1 MTHLSRRQRKNVGLL
16 ENKHAIT
23 KLQKTNKN
31 QNFRLREASSSVGKF
46 LIVAISWKVF
56 GSH

>member
-1 MTHLSRRQRKNVGLL
+1 MTHFSRRQRKNVRLL

-23 KLQKTNKN
+23 KLQKTNEK

-46 LIVAISWKVF
+46 LIVAIS
-56 GSH
+56 

>member
-16 ENKHAIT
+16 ENKDAIT

-31 QNFRLREASSSVGKF
+31 QNFRLREASSSVEKF